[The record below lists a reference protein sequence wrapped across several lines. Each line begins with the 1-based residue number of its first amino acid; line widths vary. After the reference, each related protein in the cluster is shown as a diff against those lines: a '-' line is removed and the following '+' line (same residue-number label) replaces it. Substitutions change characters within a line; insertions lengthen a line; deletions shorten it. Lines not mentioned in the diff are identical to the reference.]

1 MCSASIHYS
10 IWRYR
15 HLECVTRAEIKA
27 AVEEYGSVEDIPSV
41 KYYVRGEDR
50 EDCNEIL
57 SGILD
62 VSVEAKVL
70 CWYRERIATFRQTM
84 KICLTRTSGLPQN
97 ALTYWRTPNTLVP
110 PKEYV
115 QMVIQ

>member
-1 MCSASIHYS
+1 MRTRRLLNDAFPFHAFWDSASIHYS

-50 EDCNEIL
+50 ENCNDHLSWIL
-57 SGILD
+57 N
-62 VSVEAKVL
+62 VSIEAKLL
-70 CWYRERIATFRQTM
+70 CW
-84 KICLTRTSGLPQN
+84 
-97 ALTYWRTPNTLVP
+97 
-110 PKEYV
+110 
-115 QMVIQ
+115 